1 MRAVQVTRFGT
12 PDVLQVAEV
21 DQPVPGPGEALVR
34 VAGTT
39 FNAVDAAI
47 RSGVMTE
54 LIPVDLPYTP
64 GLEVS
69 GTVVADSTETDEH
82 VVAFLGV
89 PVGGGAAEFAVVPR
103 DLLVPA
109 PRSVPLADAA
119 ALPVAGLTAF
129 QGLFDHGHLQPGE
142 RVLVNGAGGGVGGF
156 AVQLAKRAG
165 AHVIATAG
173 PRSRDAVLARGADEV
188 VDYTATSLADAL
200 DAPVDL
206 LFNNVSGDPAQLSR
220 LTDLVR
226 PGGRAVS
233 APPLP
238 LTDDTDRDV
247 RWTVLY
253 VRNDTAQL
261 ADLVRR
267 VDAGELLL
275 DVSQHRPLADLA
287 GVHADGEAGTFRG
300 RVVVIP

>member
-12 PDVLQVAEV
+12 PDVLRVAEV
-21 DQPVPGPGEALVR
+21 DPPVPAPGEVLVR

-54 LIPVDLPYTP
+54 LIPVELPYTP

-69 GTVVADSTETDEH
+69 GTVVVDGVETDEH

-89 PVGGGAAEFAVVPR
+89 PVGGGAAEFAAVPR
-103 DLLVPA
+103 ELLVPA

-119 ALPVAGLTAF
+119 VLPVAGLTAF
-129 QGLFDHGHLQPGE
+129 QGLFDHGHLQAGE

-188 VDYTATSLADAL
+188 VDYTTTDLADAL
-200 DAPVDL
+200 DGPVDL

-220 LTDLVR
+220 LTDLVH

-238 LTDDTDRDV
+238 LTDDEARDV
-247 RWTVLY
+247 HWTVLY
-253 VRNDTAQL
+253 VRNDTGQL
-261 ADLVRR
+261 ADLVRL
-267 VDAGELLL
+267 VDSGEVVL
-275 DVSQHRPLADLA
+275 DVSQRRPLADLA
-287 GVHADGEAGTFRG
+287 AVHTDGEAGRFRG
-300 RVVVIP
+300 RVVVTL